1 MSQLY
6 ENVIPPVFFPPLI
19 MPFYKGVPPIQE
31 SFIVASAKPGR
42 SVFLAPNPLDPLRL
56 YHHNVTNAE
65 SG

>member
-1 MSQLY
+1 MSQVS
-6 ENVIPPVFFPPLI
+6 ENFIPPALFPPIL
-19 MPFYKGVPPIQE
+19 MPSYKGVPPIQE
-31 SFIVASAKPGR
+31 SIILASTKPVR